1 MLLIKGQYGLVYLAT
16 YPISTVS
23 VIDLS
28 SESTRTCLYGMKAPE
43 GVSCLC
49 AELYHVLLQLSVG
62 HLFKRE
68 FQSIIGQRCLPQVS
82 VAFDG
87 AGRA

>member
-1 MLLIKGQYGLVYLAT
+1 MGFVYLAT
-16 YPISTVS
+16 YPISIVS

-28 SESTRTCLYGMKAPE
+28 SESTRTCLYGMKAPD

-49 AELYHVLLQLSVG
+49 AKFYHVLLRLSVG
-62 HLFKRE
+62 RLFKRE
-68 FQSIIGQRCLPQVS
+68 FQSNIGQRCFPQLS
-82 VAFDG
+82 VAIDG